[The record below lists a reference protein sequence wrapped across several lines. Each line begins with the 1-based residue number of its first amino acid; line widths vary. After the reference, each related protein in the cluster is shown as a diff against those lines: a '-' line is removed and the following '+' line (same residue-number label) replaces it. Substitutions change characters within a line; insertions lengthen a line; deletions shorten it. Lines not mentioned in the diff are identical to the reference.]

1 MSPQD
6 ATREAMREITPAI
19 IGITLVL
26 TAVFIPMAFASGSV
40 GIIYRQF
47 SISMAISILLSA
59 FTALTLT
66 PALCATL
73 LKPHGIHQGKSSV
86 FSAWFNAHFH
96 RLTSFYATGL
106 GFVLKRTGR
115 MMMIYAALCLALFA
129 GLSTLPSSFYPMKI
143 RVILC
148 PQSSFLLMP
157 RCSGRLRSSIHL
169 KRRSPIG
176 RR

>member
-59 FTALTLT
+59 FPGADVNAC
-66 PALCATL
+66 ALCNPAQTTWY
-73 LKPHGIHQGKSSV
+73 SS
-86 FSAWFNAHFH
+86 
-96 RLTSFYATGL
+96 G
-106 GFVLKRTGR
+106 
-115 MMMIYAALCLALFA
+115 
-129 GLSTLPSSFYPMKI
+129 
-143 RVILC
+143 
-148 PQSSFLLMP
+148 
-157 RCSGRLRSSIHL
+157 
-169 KRRSPIG
+169 
-176 RR
+176 

>member
-59 FTALTLT
+59 FLALTLT

-129 GLSTLPSSFYPMKI
+129 GLSTLPSSFLPDEDQGYFM
-143 RVILC
+143 
-148 PQSSFLLMP
+148 
-157 RCSGRLRSSIHL
+157 SSI
-169 KRRSPIG
+169 
-176 RR
+176 